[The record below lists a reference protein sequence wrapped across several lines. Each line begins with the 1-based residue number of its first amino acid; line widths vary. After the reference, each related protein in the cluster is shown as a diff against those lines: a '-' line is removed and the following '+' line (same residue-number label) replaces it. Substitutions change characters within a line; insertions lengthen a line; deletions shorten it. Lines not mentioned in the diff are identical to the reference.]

1 MFSVFLE
8 LVKRVGIFVII
19 GQTILNFG
27 ISKNYEKYMKLILS
41 FMVTAQVVFA
51 FGSYFH
57 KEEKISWKMFSKE
70 YYEQWEENR
79 KEIEAEF
86 VNRQLQLTENLEE
99 RFQKTKEMGVQREK
113 ENGKRIEI
121 EKIIIQ
127 K

>member
-8 LVKRVGIFVII
+8 LVKRVGIFMII
-19 GQTILNFG
+19 GQTILHFG

-41 FMVTAQVVFA
+41 FMVAAQVVFA
-51 FGSYFH
+51 FGSYFR

-79 KEIEAEF
+79 KKMEAEF

-99 RFQKTKEMGVQREK
+99 RFRETNETGIQSEK
-113 ENGKRIEI
+113 ENLRKIKV
-121 EKIIIQ
+121 EKIVIQ

>member
-1 MFSVFLE
+1 
-8 LVKRVGIFVII
+8 
-19 GQTILNFG
+19 
-27 ISKNYEKYMKLILS
+27 
-41 FMVTAQVVFA
+41 
-51 FGSYFH
+51 
-57 KEEKISWKMFSKE
+57 MFSKE

>member
-27 ISKNYEKYMKLILS
+27 ISKSYEKYMKLVLS
-41 FMVTAQVVFA
+41 FMITAQIVFA
-51 FGSYFH
+51 FGSYFQ
-57 KEEKISWKMFSKE
+57 KEEKISWKIFSEE

-79 KEIEAEF
+79 KEMESEF
-86 VNRQLQLTENLEE
+86 VNRQLQLTENLEQ
-99 RFQKTKEMGVQREK
+99 RFRETKETGIQNEK
-113 ENGKRIEI
+113 EKAKRIEI
-121 EKIIIQ
+121 EKIVIQ